1 VNHGNSAGICAFL
14 CVRGRGQDFRR
25 DPRLDSRDA
34 HLVGLLVYDVLI
46 KKKSAK
52 ILEIGTTILF
62 AGLAVYALLAGA
74 AWSIPAVRLRVD
86 GGLLA
91 VVLVSMMVRRPFTL
105 QYAREQVARE
115 AWETPEFVRTNYII
129 TAVWGAAF
137 AVMVAVDLVMLYVP
151 ALSGKIAIVVTVLA
165 IWGAVRFTSWY
176 PEREQKKLSA

>member
-1 VNHGNSAGICAFL
+1 MAILLAFAPFF
-14 CVRGRGQDFRR
+14 VYVVVGRIFGVT
-25 DPRLDSRDA
+25 PGLIAATLTS
-34 HLVGLLVYDVLI
+34 VGLLVYDVLI